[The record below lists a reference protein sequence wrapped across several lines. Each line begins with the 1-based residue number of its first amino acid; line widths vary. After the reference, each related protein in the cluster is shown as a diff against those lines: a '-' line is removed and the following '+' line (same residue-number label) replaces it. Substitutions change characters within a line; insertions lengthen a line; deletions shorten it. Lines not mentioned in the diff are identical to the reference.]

1 MNLLLIITAILLF
14 AGFAIGWARGL
25 FGILAGVL
33 SWVIILVVMYAVTPV
48 IEKAYMKGPVYD
60 KMYDLVSANV
70 SDGLIRKENKSID
83 KINEAI
89 ENGNDDQDQDSETV
103 GQNRKAKTDLG
114 DSESMKDFLSELHI
128 PLPETV
134 TGIVSRAVD
143 TATNAA
149 AEIANN
155 ISADSESKLSGANDT
170 IIKDVSEPIAKL
182 MVRGVALITALIIAL
197 ILTRI
202 VALIAQIAGD
212 MPVVGGISG
221 FFGGIWGMVVAL
233 ILVWIFMDLV
243 SCFSITSQGQKLLD
257 MINSSGFLDALY
269 INNPLGFLISR

>member
-1 MNLLLIITAILLF
+1 MEQF
-14 AGFAIGWARGL
+14 A
-25 FGILAGVL
+25 
-33 SWVIILVVMYAVTPV
+33 
-48 IEKAYMKGPVYD
+48 
-60 KMYDLVSANV
+60 VSEE
-70 SDGLIRKENKSID
+70 L
-83 KINEAI
+83 INEAI
-89 ENGNDDQDQDSETV
+89 ENGNVDQDQDSEMV

-149 AEIANN
+149 AEIVNN
-155 ISADSESKLSGANDT
+155 ISADSESKLSGANDS

-212 MPVVGGISG
+212 MPVVGGISR